1 MPWLSPKDLT
11 GYRYRYISRGERNI
25 TKEGQLSCST
35 KLLPTGT
42 ILFSSRAPIGYVA
55 IAQNPLC
62 TNQGFKSIVPNEKTD
77 SLFLYYLLKC
87 NAARI
92 DGLGS
97 GTTFKEVSGKVIGNY
112 EVLVPENIWTQR
124 RVANVLG
131 TIDNKIELNQKIN
144 DYLAELAQTLFIGWF
159 ELHAGE
165 RDIASLTGDDE
176 YCTLDKL
183 CSRITDGA
191 HKSPKADPDG
201 AYPMLSVKD
210 MRQYGFSYS
219 SCKRISKADYD
230 DMLANDCIPKVDDIL
245 VAKDGSYLK
254 EIFITNK
261 QREEAILSSIAI
273 FRPDTRRIAPEVL
286 LQYLKHPRVLK
297 LVSDN
302 FVSGSALPRIVLKD
316 FKKLMLLVPERSIQ
330 EEILPALRS
339 DPWSNSHQRRRVGK
353 TALIARFASTE
364 AHVE

>member
-144 DYLAELAQTLFIGWF
+144 DYLAELAQALFIGWF

-165 RDIASLTGDDE
+165 RDIAALAGDDE

-210 MRQYGFSYS
+210 MR
-219 SCKRISKADYD
+219 
-230 DMLANDCIPKVDDIL
+230 
-245 VAKDGSYLK
+245 
-254 EIFITNK
+254 
-261 QREEAILSSIAI
+261 
-273 FRPDTRRIAPEVL
+273 
-286 LQYLKHPRVLK
+286 RVWL
-297 LVSDN
+297 
-302 FVSGSALPRIVLKD
+302 
-316 FKKLMLLVPERSIQ
+316 
-330 EEILPALRS
+330 
-339 DPWSNSHQRRRVGK
+339 
-353 TALIARFASTE
+353 
-364 AHVE
+364 